1 MDSNSLFFKKME
13 THLQVLFREYF
24 TGGTLLLFAI

>member
-1 MDSNSLFFKKME
+1 MDSNSLYFKEME
-13 THLQVLFREYF
+13 TRLQVLFRECF